1 MAAMS
6 WVVFYDIRTNKARR
20 RVAKK
25 LEQAGIRVQKSVF
38 LLQATP
44 KELKQ
49 VIRLVAKEIDTQ
61 TDVVAAWQLAPAW
74 QASQQCHPGA
84 AEPKIQTF
92 VIV

>member
-1 MAAMS
+1 MS
-6 WVVFYDIRTNKARR
+6 WVVFYDIHTNKARR

-44 KELKQ
+44 AELKR
-49 VIRLVAKEIDTQ
+49 VVRLIAKEIDTK
-61 TDVVAAWQLAPAW
+61 TDVVAAWQLAPSW
-74 QASQQCHPGA
+74 QASQQSHPTTA
-84 AEPKIQTF
+84 QPLVQSF